1 MVHAHLRQA
10 VLEDGEPTA
19 LDDSPRRDGHWG
31 GHAWSHEADLA
42 WAARRAAVTMAA
54 ATLRARDGGTGA
66 HSDDVVHLCDAI
78 AEELGVHGHER
89 AELLAAAQLHDIGKV
104 GIPQELLGK
113 RGPLDDQ
120 EWDLIRD
127 HTVAGERIV
136 ESVPELD
143 EVARLVRHSH
153 ERWDGAGYPDGL
165 SGEDIP
171 LGSRIVFCADAFHA
185 IRSDRPYRRG
195 RSARA
200 ALDEV
205 RRGAGTQFDP
215 EVADALVKAAG
226 DLRRTVHAGA
236 PGLTTTLRSRRLLSL
251 LLTLAI
257 GGSALAA
264 GGSYVARDDGDR
276 PAGHVAP
283 AATPTSDA
291 AGRDDTPERKP
302 REAAAK
308 ARRRGQGGTA
318 RAETSRAEDSTAN
331 GSSQATRRRAA
342 DTPAAGTVERSR
354 HSRAASRRRR
364 VGRLASPGRSGEAP
378 GRPAQPGRPVGGAPG
393 RSEEAPRRPSWAISP
408 PAKAVPLP
416 TGPASSLVPSRP
428 ASGKGR

>member
-215 EVADALVKAAG
+215 GVADALVKVAG

-291 AGRDDTPERKP
+291 AGRDDTP
-302 REAAAK
+302 REAAGK
-308 ARRRGQGGTA
+308 ARRTGQGGTA
-318 RAETSRAEDSTAN
+318 TAESSRAEDSTAN

-342 DTPAAGTVERSR
+342 DTPAAGTVERSG

-364 VGRLASPGRSGEAP
+364 VGRPASPGRSGEAP

-393 RSEEAPRRPSWAISP
+393 RSEEAPRRPSWPITP